1 MKYIL
6 LLLLLLCF
14 GFIVYLILENRK
26 IKKRQLQNINKMQT
40 LIMSLH
46 QQQLYLNDKVFISSE
61 YDFNYRKKIKNLSTE
76 IVELQNV
83 FLEIISNR

>member
-61 YDFNYRKKIKNLSTE
+61 YDFNYRKKIKP
-76 IVELQNV
+76 
-83 FLEIISNR
+83 FNRNCRVTKCFFRNNFK